1 MLTLVK
7 ACFAILIHTNC
18 DLSVLLVDA
27 SNFISNPIIL
37 VTCLQYNLGFP
48 GGAEVKASACNVG
61 DLGSIPGQE
70 DPLEKAMS
78 THSSILAWG
87 IPWME
92 EFGHSSRVAKSQT
105 RLSDFTFT

>member
-61 DLGSIPGQE
+61 ELSSIPGQE

-87 IPWME
+87 IPCTE
-92 EFGHSSRVAKSQT
+92 EPGGIQSMGSQIVGH
-105 RLSDFTFT
+105 D